1 MKIEDA
7 IKEYTFSLAT
17 SEGKAK
23 NTVSSYSIDL
33 KHYLNFLKSKDIKIK
48 FGIDVSDRSYGMF
61 LNFLSYK
68 LDWLG
73 KKLIKVDRYFPSS
86 KLCNKCGYKNDKLQ
100 LSDRDWICPICG
112 EKHDR
117 DKNAAINIRNEGI
130 RLVLQNQ

>member
-1 MKIEDA
+1 
-7 IKEYTFSLAT
+7 
-17 SEGKAK
+17 
-23 NTVSSYSIDL
+23 
-33 KHYLNFLKSKDIKIK
+33 
-48 FGIDVSDRSYGMF
+48 MF
-61 LNFLSYK
+61 LNLLSYK